1 MPGPSYGGGDFSPSG
16 SGAHVDRST
25 SNGGELSVDSGVD
38 TCSDSSIRL
47 PATST
52 SDGDAVTSTY
62 TLGIFDDHLRSFP
75 IVPGTLVVGRSKRS
89 HLQLHDHLLSRK
101 HCSLTYADGVLTL
114 VDLNSANGTFVNGE
128 RVATRQLQHDDL
140 VELGRTVMVVFDGT
154 SWNRGEGLLNLRNP
168 MKAQELVQRLG
179 DGSAGERGNGGA
191 ELRAPLPGAPRNGV
205 RPKKGLDDRERAF
218 LHWLEQ
224 GESRLL
230 PPLVTDYL
238 AHKLVSL
245 LVRNSMPIRSAFTTV
260 LEEMLRPEFFQRFDD
275 FDEMKTC
282 VAELIER
289 ELSDLREDPDPE
301 PDDRGLLEDE
311 RES

>member
-1 MPGPSYGGGDFSPSG
+1 MNDPDAARSAADPHETQNRQQVPEPGLELLEPNVAAWEAEGDGTTMGEAFS
-16 SGAHVDRST
+16 
-25 SNGGELSVDSGVD
+25 
-38 TCSDSSIRL
+38 
-47 PATST
+47 
-52 SDGDAVTSTY
+52 
-62 TLGIFDDHLRSFP
+62 LGIFDDNLRSFP
-75 IVPGTLVVGRSKRS
+75 LVPGTLIVGRSKRS

-101 HCSLTYADGVLTL
+101 HCSVTYADGVLTL

-128 RVATRQLQHDDL
+128 RIATRQLCHDDII
-140 VELGRTVMVVFDGT
+140 ELGQTVLVVFDGT

-179 DGSAGERGNGGA
+179 DRGSNGVA
-191 ELRAPLPGAPRNGV
+191 ATRPPSPGAPRNGV

-218 LHWLEQ
+218 LKWLED

-245 LVRNSMPIRSAFTTV
+245 LVKHSMPVRSAFTTV

-275 FDEMKTC
+275 FGELKSC

-289 ELSDLREDPDPE
+289 ELCDLREDPDPE
-301 PDDRGLLEDE
+301 PDDRGLLEEEAD
-311 RES
+311 